1 METKTSV
8 YDFSLLRDGKFRVNF
23 DCYKARPH
31 FIIALDDSP
40 DTVYEDLSDDKKK
53 KVINLALLM
62 ATKHSLGQ
70 SRAVLSQHCG
80 YWYNSTYN
88 YHAHLCVNHEKYL
101 GILDGE
107 KNNLKDW
114 PYSDEAIKKYPTS
127 KMNDEV
133 VEIKKIIADKV
144 AKEVTEEGNDAL
156 FHPSEPRVGFAVEV
170 SHKPTNPQAWFNVQK
185 KMMSY
190 ATGKNLTNPKGKGN
204 YFACHVCLV
213 LDGKTHGFDNI
224 AVSKC
229 LVGFIE
235 VTGSKFYRDLC
246 PNKKREIW
254 FDRFQASS
262 RGYSPW

>member
-8 YDFSLLRDGKFRVNF
+8 CDFSLPSDGKFRVNF

-40 DTVYEDLSDDKKK
+40 KTVYEDLSDDQKK
-53 KVINLALLM
+53 KVINLALQM
-62 ATKHSLGQ
+62 ATEHGLRE

-101 GILDGE
+101 GILDRE
-107 KNNLKDW
+107 KNKLKNW
-114 PYSDEAIKKYPTS
+114 FHSDEAIKKYPISQT
-127 KMNDEV
+127 KDEV
-133 VEIKKIIADKV
+133 DAIKKIIADKA
-144 AKEVTEEGNDAL
+144 AKDVTKGADDVL

-190 ATGKNLTNPKGKGN
+190 ATGKDLTNPKRKGN
-204 YFACHVCLV
+204 YFGCHVCLV
-213 LDGKTHGFDNI
+213 LDGKTHGKSTL
-224 AVSKC
+224 VSE
-229 LVGFIE
+229 LNN
-235 VTGSKFYRDLC
+235 L
-246 PNKKREIW
+246 KRN
-254 FDRFQASS
+254 
-262 RGYSPW
+262 